1 MKTIFKVEC
10 RKNFKYLVVAHN
22 ANEAYLKVRKYLD
35 EKDLGFSSERNLK
48 SIEVIANKIDD
59 DDYDDI
65 YEELY

>member
-1 MKTIFKVEC
+1 MKTIFKIKCKKDFE
-10 RKNFKYLVVAHN
+10 FLVVADN

-35 EKDLGFSSERNLK
+35 ERISGFDEDRDLK
-48 SIEVIANKIDD
+48 SIEVIANKIQD